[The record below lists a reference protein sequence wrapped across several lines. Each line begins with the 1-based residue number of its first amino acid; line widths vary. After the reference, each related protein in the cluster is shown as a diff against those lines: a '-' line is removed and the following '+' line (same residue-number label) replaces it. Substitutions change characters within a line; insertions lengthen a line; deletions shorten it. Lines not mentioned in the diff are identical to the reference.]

1 MPPTAGSTA
10 SLLAATRATPGIK
23 TQDLQQ
29 AVDLYQKATELA
41 HHATAF
47 DDFVR
52 AIELFSLAIAMH
64 ADQPRFF
71 FGRGNAFRAV
81 NELECAANDYGHA
94 IALDDRTAAY
104 FANRGACFRKLN
116 QPAKALEDLT
126 AAIDM
131 DSKKAAHYFNRA
143 LVLHD
148 HGFFKEATID
158 LTKTPR
164 KARPASA
171 SSTRRSN
178 CAATASAS
186 WATCVRYL
194 SFGRRGTGSHAGD
207 ARASPRFCC
216 CMTAKCIDDL
226 QRAIQLDGRNATGF
240 ASLAQAF
247 LDAGELDDAIEHFGN
262 AIQLHATHATYYAL
276 RGLCFYR
283 KCTGRTTTTTT
294 SESHSQSARQCLSD
308 LNQSIKLDG
317 KDPQAYFYRGS
328 IRLALALE
336 GMQPPTLAVSPS
348 DAASLSVEQQLEAAF
363 ADTDMAWRLQPTTLK
378 FQIGLAMIT
387 QLTHQYER
395 ASILLREIHACDRAN
410 VVVKFHWALCC
421 HSLGDVETALT
432 LLCDCIDAVAAE
444 PSFFEA
450 RGLVL
455 LEATQLELAIGDLTE
470 AIALRAET
478 ETKNAWNLYLRAEC
492 HLRLEQFGHA
502 IRDASLVLV
511 HAVPTGLET
520 SVRNTRAMANRG
532 LGQYDS
538 AIDDLTVS
546 SNLCIVAG
554 FASCSDWCCCC
565 AVHPDLPATRSAQR
579 HLFLSPR
586 AVPARMRPL
595 LGRTT

>member
-1 MPPTAGSTA
+1 MAPPPSSLSPPSTSPPMPPTAGSTA
-10 SLLAATRATPGIK
+10 SLLAATRATPEIK

-29 AVDLYQKATELA
+29 AVDMYQKATELA

-158 LTKTPR
+158 LTKTLEEGSAGIRVEYKALQLRGNCFR
-164 KARPASA
+164 KLGNLP
-171 SSTRRSN
+171 
-178 CAATASAS
+178 
-186 WATCVRYL
+186 
-194 SFGRRGTGSHAGD
+194 
-207 ARASPRFCC
+207 
-216 CMTAKCIDDL
+216 KCIDDL

-283 KCTGRTTTTTT
+283 N
-294 SESHSQSARQCLSD
+294 ESHSQSARQCLAD

-336 GMQPPTLAVSPS
+336 GMQPPTLVVSPS

-395 ASILLREIHACDRAN
+395 ASILFREIHACDRAN

-421 HSLGDVETALT
+421 HSLGD
-432 LLCDCIDAVAAE
+432 
-444 PSFFEA
+444 
-450 RGLVL
+450 
-455 LEATQLELAIGDLTE
+455 
-470 AIALRAET
+470 
-478 ETKNAWNLYLRAEC
+478 
-492 HLRLEQFGHA
+492 
-502 IRDASLVLV
+502 
-511 HAVPTGLET
+511 
-520 SVRNTRAMANRG
+520 
-532 LGQYDS
+532 
-538 AIDDLTVS
+538 
-546 SNLCIVAG
+546 
-554 FASCSDWCCCC
+554 
-565 AVHPDLPATRSAQR
+565 
-579 HLFLSPR
+579 
-586 AVPARMRPL
+586 
-595 LGRTT
+595 